1 MVILSRLV
9 GPQGQV
15 STTTPRVECMTLTFT
30 INSVNIGNIYSLPG
44 LGTNMDVL
52 ITTDENYFSGQ
63 IASGV
68 ISNGPKKILVK
79 LT

>member
-1 MVILSRLV
+1 
-9 GPQGQV
+9 
-15 STTTPRVECMTLTFT
+15 MTLTFT

-68 ISNGPKKILVK
+68 ISNGPKKMLVK